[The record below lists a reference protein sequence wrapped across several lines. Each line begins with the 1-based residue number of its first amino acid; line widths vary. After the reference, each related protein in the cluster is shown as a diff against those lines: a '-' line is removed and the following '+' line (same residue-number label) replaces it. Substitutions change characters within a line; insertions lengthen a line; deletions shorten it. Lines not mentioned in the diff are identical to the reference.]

1 MFNSKL
7 SLNSQVMDRITQA
20 PDTKVWTPRDFL
32 DLGRRDAVDKALQR
46 LVGRDALR
54 RVDRGLYDKPK
65 INSLTRRPTSPDYR
79 SVIDA
84 VGRRD
89 QLRLLIDGM
98 TAANDLGLTNAV
110 PGQVIVHTDGRL
122 RPIKLDNLTIQFKI
136 TAPSKLYWAG
146 RPAMKIVQSLYW
158 LRDAIKT
165 SSATDQEIIRT
176 KLSRVL
182 QDPKYKAIKDDLTT
196 GMYTVPVWM
205 QKWLKNL
212 LTTLPDDLD
221 ELPKKNVSEFVKQF
235 SLSKHIQFKR
245 SGLDDWAEAVTR
257 ASGDDVKLDD
267 TVKLLVTLKKNHL
280 INARQM
286 ARLLTNHLR
295 EQKSV

>member
-1 MFNSKL
+1 MNMFVSTQA
-7 SLNSQVMDRITQA
+7 LNSQVMDRITQA
-20 PDTKVWTPRDFL
+20 LDTKVWTPGDFL
-32 DLGRRDAVDKALQR
+32 DLGKRDAVDKALQR
-46 LVGRDALR
+46 LVGIDALR
-54 RVDRGLYDKPK
+54 RVDRGLYDKPR
-65 INSLTRRPTSPDYR
+65 INALTRRPTPPDYR

-89 QLRLLIDGM
+89 QVRLLIDGM

-122 RPIKLDNLTIQFKI
+122 RSIKLDNLTVQFKV

-158 LRDAIKT
+158 LKDAIRT
-165 SSATDQEIIRT
+165 SSPVDQDIIQI

-182 QDPKYKAIKDDLTT
+182 QDPRSKAIKDDLTS

-212 LTTLPDDLD
+212 LNQSQHDSTG
-221 ELPKKNVSEFVKQF
+221 V
-235 SLSKHIQFKR
+235 
-245 SGLDDWAEAVTR
+245 
-257 ASGDDVKLDD
+257 AS
-267 TVKLLVTLKKNHL
+267 
-280 INARQM
+280 
-286 ARLLTNHLR
+286 
-295 EQKSV
+295 